1 MASQDT
7 QRAFPVEQDTS
18 SDDGDVDL
26 LPVPS
31 TSSRRL
37 SSAVES
43 ALRQCIL
50 DDPNRMLLSL
60 ATEAISE
67 RRKNAIVWMRD
78 QKNRGRLF
86 EVTERDEPACL
97 RWIEDHRV
105 RILRE
110 AFRELESLRSYRASA
125 DADIHRAVDW
135 INAAAS
141 ARFSHH

>member
-1 MASQDT
+1 MASQET
-7 QRAFPVEQDTS
+7 QLAFPIEQDTS
-18 SDDGDVDL
+18 SEDGDVNL
-26 LPVPS
+26 LPVQTTP
-31 TSSRRL
+31 SRRL
-37 SSAVES
+37 SGAVET

-60 ATEAISE
+60 ATETTSE
-67 RRKNAIVWMRD
+67 RRKNAIVWMRE
-78 QKNRGRLF
+78 QRNRGRLF
-86 EVTERDEPACL
+86 EATERDEPACL

>member
-86 EVTERDEPACL
+86 EVTERDEQAP
-97 RWIEDHRV
+97 
-105 RILRE
+105 
-110 AFRELESLRSYRASA
+110 
-125 DADIHRAVDW
+125 DAATGQTIHRAVDW

>member
-1 MASQDT
+1 MASQET
-7 QRAFPVEQDTS
+7 QPALPVDQDTS
-18 SDDGDVDL
+18 SEDGDVEL
-26 LPVPS
+26 LPVP
-31 TSSRRL
+31 TTALRRL
-37 SSAVES
+37 SSAVET

-50 DDPNRMLLSL
+50 DDPNRMLLAL
-60 ATEAISE
+60 ATEASSE
-67 RRKNAIVWMRD
+67 RRKSAVVWMRD

-97 RWIEDHRV
+97 RWMEDHRV
-105 RILRE
+105 NLLRE

>member
-1 MASQDT
+1 
-7 QRAFPVEQDTS
+7 
-18 SDDGDVDL
+18 
-26 LPVPS
+26 
-31 TSSRRL
+31 
-37 SSAVES
+37 
-43 ALRQCIL
+43 
-50 DDPNRMLLSL
+50 MLLSL